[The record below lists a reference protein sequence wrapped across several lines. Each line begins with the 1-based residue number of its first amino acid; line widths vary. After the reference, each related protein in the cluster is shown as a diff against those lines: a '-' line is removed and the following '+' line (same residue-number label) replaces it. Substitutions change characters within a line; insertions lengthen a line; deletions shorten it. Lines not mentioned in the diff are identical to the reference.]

1 MRSES
6 SSRSLRTSASCA
18 IGWAVHLSMVEIS
31 LADNEG
37 VVGLAVAAAHHGR
50 QRRPACPPEIGVD
63 GYSPGGDRLQLVTV
77 GVGCDR

>member
-1 MRSES
+1 
-6 SSRSLRTSASCA
+6 
-18 IGWAVHLSMVEIS
+18 MVEIS